1 MSPLFTPS
9 PSSKC
14 PNALYCPCSKV
25 GIAYDTF
32 VTINVTFHQVC
43 SSQFIEQTWID
54 VLFSKQN
61 ISFLSSDDF
70 RTISIFFWQII
81 AGFCMISDRTLTELV
96 TSFGATYL
104 LSPVAISEELI

>member
-1 MSPLFTPS
+1 MSMSSLFTPS

-61 ISFLSSDDF
+61 I
-70 RTISIFFWQII
+70 
-81 AGFCMISDRTLTELV
+81 
-96 TSFGATYL
+96 
-104 LSPVAISEELI
+104 